1 MRLGQWLP
9 GDEERELILA
19 WLIESEFFLDSQI
32 MGLRVV
38 DPDLCGEDV
47 DDILAAVPL
56 RLDQE

>member
-9 GDEERELILA
+9 GDEERELIRA
-19 WLIESEFFLDSQI
+19 RLIESEFFLDGQI
-32 MGLRVV
+32 VGLRVV